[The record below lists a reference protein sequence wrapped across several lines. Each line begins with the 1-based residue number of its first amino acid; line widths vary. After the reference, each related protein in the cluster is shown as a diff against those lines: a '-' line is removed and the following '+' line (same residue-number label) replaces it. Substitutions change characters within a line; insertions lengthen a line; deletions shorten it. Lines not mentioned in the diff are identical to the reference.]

1 MKIKKNLKNF
11 YDKNGYAVIKNL
23 INQKEI
29 ERIKL
34 SLHKHINDNLSSFKG
49 RDIAIIKNTKEIS
62 SVHNLKKWKQVKKMQ
77 NTKKIQNLARLF
89 LKSKV
94 KNFGAEVFA
103 KPAKIGLPAP
113 IHQDNHYWH
122 LINDKGI
129 TLWIALDNSNKKN
142 GAVFYFNGS
151 HKLGLLEH
159 KLSKVTG
166 LSQELKYKDILKYFK
181 KTTPELKAGDAL
193 IHNCMIIHGSNSNK
207 SKSSRIGLTM
217 RFISSVNKF
226 NIINKKKYDA
236 ELRKVLKNQ

>member
-1 MKIKKNLKNF
+1 MRIKRNLKNF
-11 YDKNGYAVIKNL
+11 YDKNGYVVIKNL

-29 ERIKL
+29 KKIKS
-34 SLHKHINDNLSSFKG
+34 SLYKHINKNLSSFKG
-49 RDIAIIKNTKEIS
+49 RDVAIIKNTKTIS
-62 SVHNLKKWKQVKKMQ
+62 SIHNLKKWTQVKSIQ
-77 NTKKIQNLARLF
+77 NSKKIQNLAKIF

-94 KNFGAEVFA
+94 KNFGAELFA

-122 LINDKGI
+122 LIDDKGI

-142 GAVFYFNGS
+142 GAVFYYKGS

-181 KTTPELKAGDAL
+181 KTTPELKVGDAL
-193 IHNCMIIHGSNSNK
+193 IHNCMIIHGSNRNK
-207 SKSSRIGLTM
+207 SQNSRIGLTM
-217 RFISSVNKF
+217 RFISSSNKF
-226 NIINKKKYDA
+226 NIINKKKYES